1 MDDTPE
7 PVDVEGL
14 VKSLY
19 HGQVPIY
26 RASSAREKQARLQLG
41 VTSAFHIYHASHVL
55 EVYTEFGVFQ
65 VQLPRHEFLVGM
77 VDALGTRRLGMVRF
91 EGIPDKDGW

>member
-7 PVDVEGL
+7 PVDIDEL
-14 VKSLY
+14 MKNLY

-26 RASSAREKQARLQLG
+26 RASLTREKQARLQLG

-55 EVYTEFGVFQ
+55 DVYTEYGVFQ
-65 VQLPRHEFLVGM
+65 VKLPRHEFLVGM

-91 EGIPDKDGW
+91 EGLQDKDGW